1 MATSCVI
8 IHLHDVSALTSI
20 IVNGIRVRL
29 FVDKTAYQSVIEYV
43 QNLIADYTKE
53 GFELKTFGI
62 TSGRE
67 DSMLSVWTLVRDP
80 K

>member
-8 IHLHDVSALTSI
+8 IHLHEVGALTSI

-29 FVDKTAYQSVIEYV
+29 FVDKTTYQSVIEYV
-43 QNLIADYTKE
+43 QNLIADYTKA

-62 TSGRE
+62 TSIRE
-67 DSMLSVWTLVRDP
+67 DNMISVWTLVRDP